1 MSISTMDAPALD
13 APVMC
18 ATHRGTA
25 SAWTLIKEAAGTP
38 RDLWRKASSL
48 LRGLRAYLDHDQT
61 IERLVRLQALGHIE
75 RIPTRIQRLVGSAD
89 TLRFWISPNAADYY
103 ASRGIGYGLHQVL
116 RVLDDPL
123 SMTDPL
129 GFLSDRDVIVGHLM
143 QVVHANPNYDL
154 QLLESYDGGIE
165 ALVAQLEQMVAGSH
179 PRQASIG
186 AIVEEADYHE
196 RLLAYTLAWRVDS
209 SIAPMRRE
217 NVERSP
223 HWSALDA
230 TFGSLPTAI
239 RYFCSL
245 PTTWSGAA
253 RHLLTVKAFPGTPDD
268 VPVVTAR

>member
-1 MSISTMDAPALD
+1 MSITALD
-13 APVMC
+13 GPAIC
-18 ATHRGTA
+18 ATNRGTA
-25 SAWTLIKEAAGTP
+25 STWTLLREAAGTP
-38 RDLWRKASSL
+38 GDLWRKAGSL
-48 LRGLRAYLDHDQT
+48 VRGLRAYLDHDQT
-61 IERLVRLQALGHIE
+61 MERLARLQALGHIE
-75 RIPTRIQRLVGSAD
+75 RIPSRLQRFVGSAD
-89 TLRFWISPNAADYY
+89 MLRFWISPNAADYY

-143 QVVHANPNYDL
+143 QVVHANPVYDL

-165 ALVAQLEQMVAGSH
+165 ALVAQLEQMVGGTH
-179 PRQASIG
+179 PRQESIG

-196 RLLAYTLAWRVDS
+196 RLLAYTLGWREDRD
-209 SIAPMRRE
+209 IAPMRRE

-239 RYFCSL
+239 RYFCTL

-253 RHLLTVKAFPGTPDD
+253 RHLLTVKVFPGTL
-268 VPVVTAR
+268 AA

>member
-1 MSISTMDAPALD
+1 MSMTILDAPALD
-13 APVMC
+13 TPAGGP
-18 ATHRGTA
+18 THRVTA
-25 SAWTLIKEAAGTP
+25 SAWTLLREAAGTP
-38 RDLWRKASSL
+38 RDLWRKAGSL
-48 LRGLRAYLDHDQT
+48 VRGLRAYLDHDQT
-61 IERLVRLQALGHIE
+61 LARLERLQALGHIE

-89 TLRFWISPNAADYY
+89 MLRFWISPNAADYY

-143 QVVHANPNYDL
+143 QVVHANPTYDL

-165 ALVAQLEQMVAGSH
+165 SLVRQLEQMVAGVH
-179 PRQASIG
+179 PRQESIG
-186 AIVEEADYHE
+186 AIVEEADYHQ
-196 RLLAYTLAWRVDS
+196 RLLAYTLAWRVDPTLP
-209 SIAPMRRE
+209 PMRRE

-245 PTTWSGAA
+245 PTTWTGAA
-253 RHLLTVKAFPGTPDD
+253 RHLLTVKAFVG
-268 VPVVTAR
+268 VPPA